1 MPIATES
8 KRVEYKSQYTN
19 DVKKTVVAF
28 ANSEGGS
35 LYLGIAD
42 DGDVIGLDDF
52 DETLLKVSDSI
63 RNSIKPDMTLLVD
76 YQHEIFDNK
85 NVLKVAIQEG
95 TNQPYYIASKGIR
108 PEGVYIRHG
117 ASSVPATESAILK
130 MIKATDGDSFEK
142 LRSINQAL
150 TFRYVE
156 KEFRERSM
164 LFEIEQKKSLNIMTG
179 DEVYTNLGLL
189 LSDQC
194 VHTTKVAVFEGN
206 SKEIFKDRREFN
218 GSLLEQLFDTYNYID
233 MHNKINAKVEGLRR
247 VEQRDYPPT
256 AIREAL
262 LNALV
267 HRDYSFSSSILVSI
281 FSNRIELVSVGGLV
295 KGISLDDVMLGISA
309 ARNEKLANFMY
320 RLELVEAYGTGI
332 PKILGS
338 YEKSRLLPSF
348 DVSHN
353 AFKITLPN
361 INDVSKATRSFN
373 ELSDQEHAVLE
384 LLSAQESIVRSDV
397 ESLLSISQA
406 MAIRILKSMLEK
418 GVILTTGRGK
428 NTRYRLSQ

>member
-1 MPIATES
+1 MVPES

-35 LYLGIAD
+35 LYLGVAD
-42 DGDVIGLDDF
+42 NGNVIGLDDF
-52 DETLLKVSDSI
+52 DETLLRVSDSI

-85 NVLKVAIQEG
+85 NVLKVEIQEG

-117 ASSVPATESAILK
+117 SSSVPATEPAILK
-130 MIKATDGDSFEK
+130 MIKATDGDSFER
-142 LRSINQAL
+142 LRSINQVL
-150 TFRYVE
+150 TFHYAE
-156 KEFRERSM
+156 KEFHERSM
-164 LFEIEQKKSLNIMTG
+164 SFEIEQKKSLNIMTV
-179 DEVYTNLGLL
+179 DEIYTNLGLL

-194 VHTTKVAVFEGN
+194 AHTTKVAVFEGTT
-206 SKEIFKDRREFN
+206 KEIFKDRREFS

-233 MHNKINAKVEGLRR
+233 MHNKINAKVEGLQR

-332 PKILGS
+332 PKILDS

-361 INDVSKATRSFN
+361 INDVSKTPRPFD

-384 LLSAQESIVRSDV
+384 LLSTQESIARSDV
-397 ESLLSISQA
+397 EALLSISQA

-418 GVILTTGRGK
+418 GVIFTTGRGK
-428 NTRYRLSQ
+428 NTRYRLPQ